1 VNPFVRPAFT
11 RAHVTAALADARSPL
26 AQFPYQYLPHHA
38 LHTRN
43 LDMHH
48 STTNKRS
55 RCELLGDMTSTAAV
69 AAQLCFLTT
78 RTRDPADKE
87 LE

>member
-1 VNPFVRPAFT
+1 
-11 RAHVTAALADARSPL
+11 VTVVLADARSQL

-38 LHTRN
+38 LHSRN
-43 LDMHH
+43 LNMHR
-48 STTNKRS
+48 STTNKRF
-55 RCELLGDMTSTAAV
+55 RCEPLGDMTSTAAV

-78 RTRDPADKE
+78 RVRDPANKE